1 MTITPSRWASL
12 AFFAV
17 GALGFYTIFAGNPPV
32 GSLLYII
39 GAVFG
44 IVLSKD

>member
-1 MTITPSRWASL
+1 MTITPSRWTSL
-12 AFFAV
+12 AFFAI
-17 GALGFYTIFAGNPPV
+17 GAIGLYTIFAGNPPV

-39 GAVFG
+39 GTVFG